1 MVLVSTPVA
10 KCIFTEIVGTFFGVS
25 VDKNLHCFFLNPITL
40 AGFEP
45 GIFCSG
51 GGRDDHYAT
60 PPGQTLQRQITLY
73 ICSPVRRSHLEDSCH

>member
-1 MVLVSTPVA
+1 MYKGL
-10 KCIFTEIVGTFFGVS
+10 K
-25 VDKNLHCFFLNPITL
+25 TL

-60 PPGQTLQRQITLY
+60 PPGHQPKNVSEKDTYLCYHSI
-73 ICSPVRRSHLEDSCH
+73 LESDIIFTSFR

>member
-1 MVLVSTPVA
+1 MTLHIKFWQRHCNVSR
-10 KCIFTEIVGTFFGVS
+10 
-25 VDKNLHCFFLNPITL
+25 PIKTYTL

-60 PPGQTLQRQITLY
+60 PPGLNVDILAVGTTTPRQKENAALQHILRFTARAFKACFVINIY
-73 ICSPVRRSHLEDSCH
+73 